1 MIIHTVHPN
10 ETINSIA
17 ESYGISAEKLAID
30 NQITDPNRL
39 IVGQSL
45 LVLFPEETYQVMD
58 GDNLADIA
66 ASYGIPMMQLLRNNP
81 QLFDRKYIYPGENL
95 IVSLTDEKIME
106 ISTNGYAFPFID
118 ISLLQKTLPYLT
130 YLTIFYYRITM
141 DGGIVDIN
149 DQELINTARGYGV
162 APIMLISTLTD
173 TKKPDVKAT
182 HNILTN
188 TEVQENLI
196 NRVLE
201 NIKAKDYYGLN
212 IDIQNILQEDKQL
225 FIDFIANIS
234 NRVRQAGYPVFITL
248 TPNTFPTETGDLYRG
263 PEYTVLGQLVDS
275 VMLLSYQWGNVSSPQ
290 PALPI
295 EEVRDLLDYSITQL
309 PPEKINI
316 GIPVIGYIWQLPF
329 IAGSTVANAIS
340 HNSAHILAMDV
351 GAEIQRDLASQA
363 PYFTYITDKEYIVWF
378 RDVRSVGA
386 LLELVVEYGI
396 EGIGTWNIMQF
407 SSGLWLLINASFDI
421 KKVL

>member
-182 HNILTN
+182 
-188 TEVQENLI
+188 
-196 NRVLE
+196 
-201 NIKAKDYYGLN
+201 
-212 IDIQNILQEDKQL
+212 QNILD
-225 FIDFIANIS
+225 
-234 NRVRQAGYPVFITL
+234 
-248 TPNTFPTETGDLYRG
+248 
-263 PEYTVLGQLVDS
+263 
-275 VMLLSYQWGNVSSPQ
+275 
-290 PALPI
+290 
-295 EEVRDLLDYSITQL
+295 
-309 PPEKINI
+309 INI
-316 GIPVIGYIWQLPF
+316 KSII
-329 IAGSTVANAIS
+329 
-340 HNSAHILAMDV
+340 ILCFYV
-351 GAEIQRDLASQA
+351 
-363 PYFTYITDKEYIVWF
+363 F
-378 RDVRSVGA
+378 
-386 LLELVVEYGI
+386 
-396 EGIGTWNIMQF
+396 
-407 SSGLWLLINASFDI
+407 
-421 KKVL
+421 